1 MPCFEEAWNEL
12 DCPLAKKVA
21 IITQGIEENFNKQI
35 GNLTFEC
42 RRMKLLKY
50 LEKK

>member
-1 MPCFEEAWNEL
+1 VE
-12 DCPLAKKVA
+12 
-21 IITQGIEENFNKQI
+21 IITQGIEISFRKRI
-35 GNLTFEC
+35 GNLTFEQ